1 MFFEGPE
8 SYPAQRECC
17 NFMIAMHWGS
27 MYKAFMNLKGTLPVL
42 ILHSLR
48 TLPKHGYRI
57 AQDIREKSD
66 RVLDFKEGTLYPM
79 LHNLEE
85 KGFVESFTETEQGR
99 VRCYYRLTASGLK
112 ELKEQR
118 EEWERY
124 SVAVGTILKEA

>member
-1 MFFEGPE
+1 
-8 SYPAQRECC
+8 
-17 NFMIAMHWGS
+17 
-27 MYKAFMNLKGTLPVL
+27 MYKWLMNLKGTLPVL
-42 ILHSLR
+42 ILHSLQSL
-48 TLPKHGYRI
+48 TKHGYRI

-85 KGFVESFTETEQGR
+85 KGFLESFTETEQGR
-99 VRCYYRLTASGLK
+99 VRCYYRLTTKGLK

-124 SVAVGTILKEA
+124 SVAVGSILKEA